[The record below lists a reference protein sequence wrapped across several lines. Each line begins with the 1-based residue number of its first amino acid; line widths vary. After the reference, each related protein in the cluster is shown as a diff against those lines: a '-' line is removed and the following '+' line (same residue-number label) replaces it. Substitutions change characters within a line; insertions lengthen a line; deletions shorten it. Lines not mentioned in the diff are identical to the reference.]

1 MRGHWPQPITGATAA
16 CLLLALGLAAGCRTV
31 PFAVEPRVPV
41 ASCCPDDLRER
52 FAARLPA
59 RFQSTSSVIFDYR
72 WHSLVTLGYAT
83 VSLPENTFA
92 AVCLTPLG
100 VKLFEVKGSGPATE
114 FQSVLPEFTQH
125 PEFGQAVGEDIR
137 RVYLDPVPG
146 PAAEVRREKG
156 AVVFTQRQPGGYVE
170 YIFGGRECLLLEK
183 RYYEGSRLVWEIG
196 FYEYNE
202 HEGRLFP
209 HGVVLRNHRYG
220 YSLTLRTKDV
230 RLLPPPAA
238 AGHP

>member
-1 MRGHWPQPITGATAA
+1 MQSKAFLSGATVA
-16 CLLLALGLAAGCRTV
+16 CLVLALGLATGCRTV

-41 ASCCPDDLRER
+41 EGCCPDDLRAR
-52 FAARLPA
+52 FAVCLPP
-59 RFQSTSSVIFDYR
+59 RFQSTSSVMFDYR

-83 VSLPENTFA
+83 VSVPENSFA

-137 RVYLDPVPG
+137 HVYLDPAPG
-146 PAAEVRREKG
+146 PEAEVRREKC
-156 AVVFTQRQPGGYVE
+156 AVVFTQPQAGGYVE
-170 YIFGGRECLLLEK
+170 YVFGGRQCLLLEK
-183 RYYEGSRLVWEIG
+183 RCYQGGHLVWEIG
-196 FYEYNE
+196 FYEYGE
-202 HEGRLFP
+202 HEGKLFP

-220 YSLTLRTKDV
+220 YSLILRTKDV

-238 AGHP
+238 GHP